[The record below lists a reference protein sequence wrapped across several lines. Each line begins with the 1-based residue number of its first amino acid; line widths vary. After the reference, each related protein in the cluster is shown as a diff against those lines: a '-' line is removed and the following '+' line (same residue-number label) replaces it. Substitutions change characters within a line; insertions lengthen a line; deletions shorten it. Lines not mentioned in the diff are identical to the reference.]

1 MLKVLAMLALPAAL
15 TAPAAP
21 TALEVPTMPND
32 CCRLGKQDGAPVGML
47 SKTIP

>member
-1 MLKVLAMLALPAAL
+1 MLKVLVMLALPAAL
-15 TAPAAP
+15 TAP
-21 TALEVPTMPND
+21 TAITVPTMHND